1 MDREPSWL
9 AWAKELQALA
19 QTSLAY
25 EPNIYDRERWERVRQ
40 IAAEMVS
47 NHSGSPMDEVA
58 ASFCIETGY
67 QTPKIDTRAAVF
79 QEDKVLL
86 VQEANG
92 LWAMPGGW
100 MDFDLSIREN
110 TVKETLEEAGYDV
123 EPLRL
128 VAMQD
133 RARTIPA
140 SRCMPSKRP
149 LCCAA

>member
-58 ASFCIETGY
+58 AAFCIETGY

-92 LWAMPGGW
+92 RCPAAGW
-100 MDFDLSIREN
+100 IL
-110 TVKETLEEAGYDV
+110 T
-123 EPLRL
+123 
-128 VAMQD
+128 
-133 RARTIPA
+133 
-140 SRCMPSKRP
+140 
-149 LCCAA
+149 